1 MKQIDSKIRHP
12 ATTAEHSVVAAVT
25 AQFAALQPDQVRITL
40 MHSERKEVSYNPGK
54 GEGPEGPSGKPG
66 ERFFTAAE
74 VIGLVPFLL
83 SENGNRRGYNV
94 FMTPISEA
102 VWYILLDDIVPA
114 KLAELEGLQ
123 LTPQMLIESSP
134 QRYQG
139 LFMLPK
145 ALATKDEANALFR
158 LINARHGDPKISGLT
173 HPFRAVGFR
182 NRKPKY
188 LKRNGHFPFAG
199 MVWGGKPTPD
209 GLVPLLEEAKALVRV
224 IAPKERRPKRVLKT
238 LDASAPVAL
247 DRETTK
253 YAREHYRQLGWRYG
267 KGFDVFKADFMLAER
282 LLARRLT
289 ADRVAA
295 ALMRFSPDIQAR
307 CGGKAAGMKRY
318 ITKTV
323 LKAEGVK
330 NG

>member
-1 MKQIDSKIRHP
+1 MRKIDSKFRRP
-12 ATTAEHSVVAAVT
+12 ASPAEKTVVAAVT
-25 AQFAALQPDQVRITL
+25 AQLAALQPDQVRITL
-40 MHSERKEVSYNPGK
+40 MHSEQKETSYNLGK

-66 ERFFTAAE
+66 ERFFTADE

-94 FMTPISEA
+94 FITPFSET

-114 KLAELEGLQ
+114 KLAELEGLR
-123 LTPQMLIESSP
+123 LTPQLLIESSP
-134 QRYQG
+134 QRFQG

-188 LKRNGHFPFAG
+188 QKPNGHFPFAG
-199 MVWGGKPTPD
+199 MVWGGKPMPE
-209 GLVPLLEEAKALVRV
+209 GLSPLLEEAKALVRV
-224 IAPKERRPKRVLKT
+224 IVPKERRSRKVLKS
-238 LDASAPVAL
+238 LDASAPVAV
-247 DRETTK
+247 DAETSA
-253 YAREHYRQLGWRYG
+253 YAREHYRRMGWRYG

-307 CGGKAAGMKRY
+307 CGGKAAGVKRY
-318 ITKTV
+318 VTKTV
-323 LKAEGVK
+323 LRAEGVK